1 MAGLCHVGKLK
12 EAIKLFQ
19 QMNDSCHVPNSITYT
34 TLMDGLCKEGVPEE
48 AKKLLHEILKRV

>member
-1 MAGLCHVGKLK
+1 MGKLK

-48 AKKLLHEILKRV
+48 ATKLLHEILKRV